1 MSVATIPLVLRL
13 TVFLVAGVAGGISNG
28 VAGGG
33 TFIVFPTMLAMGI
46 PALQANVSS
55 SVGVVPSFFGGMRSF
70 RHQLAKH
77 RTLIRSL
84 LPSCLFGTAAG
95 CALLLG
101 GSPSTFRAVVP
112 WLIGAGT
119 LLFAFAPLIT
129 RRLAH
134 IHDSHPARR
143 WALFAGVFLVSVYGG
158 YFGAGLG
165 ILLLAVMAVTL
176 PLDIH
181 EIQGLRIVLSM
192 VISSLAAVIFLIRG
206 HLAWEAVYMFMIG
219 TLIGGWLGTMLV
231 RRLAPNVVRG
241 LIIAIGAFTT
251 VRLAVS

>member
-1 MSVATIPLVLRL
+1 MSIATIPLVLRL
-13 TVFLVAGVAGGISNG
+13 TIFLVAGVAGGVSNG
-28 VAGGG
+28 IAGGG

-77 RTLIRSL
+77 RALIRSL
-84 LPSCLFGTAAG
+84 MPPCLLGTATG
-95 CALLLG
+95 CALLLS

-119 LLFAFAPLIT
+119 LLFALAPLIT
-129 RRLAH
+129 RGLAH
-134 IHDSHPARR
+134 VHDEHPARR
-143 WALFAGVFLVSVYGG
+143 WALFAGIFLVSVYGG

-165 ILLLAVMAVTL
+165 ILLLAVTL
-176 PLDIH
+176 PLDIQ
-181 EIQGLRIVLSM
+181 EIQGLRIVLSV
-192 VISSLAAVIFLIRG
+192 VISSLAAVIFLVRG

-231 RRLAPNVVRG
+231 RRLSPNVIRA

-251 VRLAVS
+251 VRLAMT